1 MIKKSISIVLVLIAI
16 VSCKKDEE
24 NFKLDSDLITNVLQ
38 FANPAVPDIHM
49 TWRGAYMTESTST
62 EILATGEK
70 NQVSINHYNITNRQ
84 IGFAKANM
92 YNNFDGD
99 EFVDWSIINNDEIK
113 VESDAFFFGVSPTY
127 FDVEITSDL
136 KYPDLNEFIDLGIS
150 KSVVFGAL
158 QVPPGLNIDF
168 GSDLDL
174 YLSLYPRG
182 EVQFLRLTMDYS
194 FLSSNQKE
202 RSRVLREYHFIRA
215 NPVGEAGVTFV
226 PKDEYK

>member
-24 NFKLDSDLITNVLQ
+24 NFTLDSDLITNILK
-38 FANPAVPDIHM
+38 FANPDVPDIHM
-49 TWRGAYMTESTST
+49 TWRGAYMTESTSI
-62 EILATGEK
+62 EVLATGEK
-70 NQVSINHYNITNRQ
+70 KQVSINHYNITNRQ

-113 VESDAFFFGVSPTY
+113 IESNAFFFGVAPTY

-136 KYPDLNEFIDLGIS
+136 KYPIGPINLGIS
-150 KSVVFGAL
+150 KSVVLGAL
-158 QVPPGLNIDF
+158 QIPPGLSLNF

-194 FLSSNQKE
+194 FLSSDKKE

-226 PKDEYK
+226 PRDEYK